1 MNRARSRSWGRW
13 LAAILLAAG
22 GVAGWRWY
30 AGRNGPEPLDYRT
43 APVTRGD
50 ITQLITA
57 NGQLSPVQSV
67 TVGSQVSGIITKIL
81 ADFNSQV
88 TNGQVLAQI
97 DPSAIRQSLTQAEA
111 ELASVRAS
119 LELAAL
125 NHRRAQELVASQ
137 LIAQSEYDQ
146 SLVTLHQAE
155 AAVRMREAAVEKVRV
170 DLERTTI
177 YSPIDGVVISRA
189 VDMGQTVAAS
199 FNTPTLFLIAN
210 DLRKMRIEAAVSEA
224 DVGGVTEGQRVTF
237 TVDAYLGR
245 QFAGQVSQ
253 VRFAPVTNQNVVNYI
268 AIVDVN
274 NDDLKLRPGMTANA
288 SIITG
293 ERRDVLRLPSAALRF
308 RLPENAL
315 VLGGTSAPPAAAS
328 LANEGRGPGA
338 GRGERPMGLGNPAG
352 AAEKPA
358 MRTIYLV
365 DTNAAGV
372 GLRPVSVRLGISDS
386 QSIEAIEGVKEGDRV
401 AIGLNQTEAR
411 SGTAAGSSPFGG
423 PFGRPPR

>member
-1 MNRARSRSWGRW
+1 MNRARSRALGRW
-13 LAAILLAAG
+13 LAVILLAAG

-111 ELASVRAS
+111 ELASARAS

-146 SLVTLHQAE
+146 SLVSLHQAE

-177 YSPIDGVVISRA
+177 YSPIDGIVISRA

-224 DVGGVTEGQRVTF
+224 DVGGVTEGQRATF

-293 ERRDVLRLPSAALRF
+293 ERRGVLCLPSAALRF
-308 RLPENAL
+308 RPPENAL
-315 VLGGTSAPPAAAS
+315 VIGGTSAPPAGAS
-328 LANEGRGPGA
+328 LASERRGPGA
-338 GRGERPMGLGNPAG
+338 GGGRPMGPQAAAG

-358 MRTIYLV
+358 TRTIYLV
-365 DTNAAGV
+365 ETNTSGV

-386 QSIEAIEGVKEGDRV
+386 QSIEAIEGVKEGDQV
-401 AIGLNQTEAR
+401 AIGLNQTAAR
-411 SGTAAGSSPFGG
+411 PGTAAASSPFGG